1 MSRVHAAD
9 DYKTIRLRMEEIRA
23 ERHQRLGGEPVV
35 EKPVREPDAVAH
47 VPRAVV
53 RRYLSDMRR
62 PSSR

>member
-23 ERHQRLGGEPVV
+23 ERQQRLGGEPVV

-47 VPRAVV
+47 VPRTIV
-53 RRYLSDMRR
+53 RRYLSDTRR
-62 PSSR
+62 PSS